1 MGECCVSGSR
11 ALLRIMLLSHLSIS
25 KLVARPLLVGIL
37 VAGLSGC
44 ATPPKDPEA
53 YSEWKAINDPL
64 EPMNRG
70 VFEVNMFLDGIILK
84 PVAQGYRW
92 VLPNFLRSGV
102 KNALDNLGEPLNA
115 ANSLLQGDFSRAS
128 TALGRLLINTTVGL
142 AGLIDVAETIAL
154 RPVQEDFGQTLAVW
168 GLENTPYLVLPLI
181 GPSSIRDGIGK
192 GIEFFVDPTTIALE
206 NSDLEWVN
214 WTLTAVDIIER
225 RSRHIETL
233 DDIERNSV
241 DFYAAVRSLYRQ
253 RRDDLIHNGNAPET
267 DPFYG
272 NSPDLRDDSELSSVN

>member
-1 MGECCVSGSR
+1 VIGNR
-11 ALLRIMLLSHLSIS
+11 ALLRNMLLSHLNIFKSIARLLLAGV
-25 KLVARPLLVGIL
+25 LVV
-37 VAGLSGC
+37 GLSGC

-53 YSEWKAINDPL
+53 YSEWKIINDPL

-115 ANSLLQGDFSRAS
+115 ANSLLQGELNRAS

-142 AGLIDVAETIAL
+142 AGLIDVAKTIGL
-154 RPVQEDFGQTLAVW
+154 HPVQEDFGQTLAVW

-192 GIEFFVDPTTIALE
+192 GVEFFVDPTAIALE
-206 NSDLEWVN
+206 NSDLEWVT

-241 DFYAAVRSLYRQ
+241 DFYAAIRSLYRQ
-253 RRDDLIHNGNAPET
+253 RRNDLINNGKAPEP

-272 NSPDLRDDSELSSVN
+272 NSPDFPDDSELSYVN

>member
-1 MGECCVSGSR
+1 MIGNR
-11 ALLRIMLLSHLSIS
+11 ALLRNMLLSHLNIFKSIARLLLAGV
-25 KLVARPLLVGIL
+25 LVV
-37 VAGLSGC
+37 GLSGC

-53 YSEWKAINDPL
+53 YSEWKTINDPL

-115 ANSLLQGDFSRAS
+115 ANSLLQGELNRAS

-142 AGLIDVAETIAL
+142 AGLIDVAKTIGL
-154 RPVQEDFGQTLAVW
+154 HPVQEDFGQTLAVW

-192 GIEFFVDPTTIALE
+192 GVEFFVDPTAIALE
-206 NSDLEWVN
+206 NSDLEWVT

-241 DFYAAVRSLYRQ
+241 DFYAAIRSLYRQ
-253 RRDDLIHNGNAPET
+253 RRNDLINNGKAPES

-272 NSPDLRDDSELSSVN
+272 NSPDFPDDSELSYVN

>member
-1 MGECCVSGSR
+1 MIGNR
-11 ALLRIMLLSHLSIS
+11 ALLRNMLLSHLNIFKSIARLLLAGV
-25 KLVARPLLVGIL
+25 LVV
-37 VAGLSGC
+37 GLSGC

-53 YSEWKAINDPL
+53 YSEWKIINDPL

-115 ANSLLQGDFSRAS
+115 ANSLLQGELNRAS

-142 AGLIDVAETIAL
+142 AGLIDVAKTIGL
-154 RPVQEDFGQTLAVW
+154 HPVQEDFGQTLAVW

-192 GIEFFVDPTTIALE
+192 GVEFFVDPTAIALE
-206 NSDLEWVN
+206 NSDLEWVT

-241 DFYAAVRSLYRQ
+241 DFYAAIRSLYRQ
-253 RRDDLIHNGNAPET
+253 RRNDLINNGKAPEP

-272 NSPDLRDDSELSSVN
+272 NSPDFPDDSELSYVN